1 MEGNET
7 SISTGG
13 SGANWNPENI
23 IGLVAGVSGFVASL
37 LTFAYI
43 KFKKQFSDEQNTDI
57 HLQTIS
63 HEGGKREIVINI
75 KLKND
80 ERYTSEYTTL
90 SNGKDNPTRELIPG
104 VPDDAAVENLPSS
117 ALTTGTMHD
126 TAGSIQAII
135 GNNNLGDQIIGET
148 RNHVIRDA
156 LNTLIKLEQLQLLAQ
171 DGENHG
177 PLNVR
182 ILQSPAPKG
191 DKGSPSTL
199 NAYNLPFP
207 PQKLDYKLSNS
218 VFVNT
223 STINQED
230 EQKVEASS
238 DARPSRSNHLNADR
252 VYSLPASSQ
261 EVGYNPACGVV
272 VNISPPNQEDE
283 HGDHASSY
291 VTPPDSN
298 QSIDLMGVTS
308 TIVVV

>member
-1 MEGNET
+1 MKGNET
-7 SISTGG
+7 SINTG
-13 SGANWNPENI
+13 SEADWQPENI
-23 IGLVAGVSGFVASL
+23 VALVTGVSGFLASL

-43 KFKKQFSDEQNTDI
+43 KFKNQFSDEQNTDI
-57 HLQTIS
+57 HLQAIS

-90 SNGKDNPTRELIPG
+90 SNGKDNPAHELIPG
-104 VPDDAAVENLPSS
+104 VRKEGVDNLPSS
-117 ALTTGTMHD
+117 APTTGAMQD
-126 TAGSIQAII
+126 TAGSIQAIM
-135 GNNNLGDQIIGET
+135 GNNNLGDQIIGDT

-182 ILQSPAPKG
+182 ILQSPALKG
-191 DKGSPSTL
+191 NTGSPSPL
-199 NAYNLPFP
+199 NGYNLPFP
-207 PQKLDYKLSNS
+207 SQKLDYKSSDS

-223 STINQED
+223 SPINQED

-238 DARPSRSNHLNADR
+238 DATHPRSNHPNAGH
-252 VYSLPASSQ
+252 VYNLPASSQ

-283 HGDHASSY
+283 HRDHASSY

-298 QSIDLMGVTS
+298 QSIDLMGVTG
-308 TIVVV
+308 TTVVV